1 MENTALKN
9 QVHQNTE
16 QRLDRLSQVADAG
29 SLEQLKSMLSAMHPA
44 EIAHFLESS
53 PIARRHIVWDLIDIE
68 SEGEVL
74 IEVSDEVRSTL
85 VDEMETGELLES
97 VRNLDVDDIADIL
110 QSLPE
115 SLISV
120 TLNGMDRQQRERV
133 EAVLAYDE
141 DTAGGMMDTETIT
154 TRANV
159 SVDVVL
165 RFLRLQ
171 DDLLPL
177 TDSLFIIDKYENYL
191 GILPISKLLTS
202 QPEQMVRDIIEESP
216 AIDAN
221 MDSHEVAQ
229 LFEDRNYVSAP
240 VVNNTGKL
248 VGRITID
255 DVVDVIRDES
265 EQSLM
270 SMAGLDGEE
279 DLFAP
284 VLSSV
289 KRRALWLGTNLL
301 TAFLAAWVI
310 SQFSRTIEE
319 AVALAVLMGIV
330 PSMGGIAGSQTLT
343 LVIRS
348 LALGQISKTNS
359 RSLLNNEMLLGL
371 INGIIWALIVFAI
384 SALAF
389 DDTSIGIV
397 IGIAMFLNLLI
408 APLVGV
414 TLPIFLRKL
423 GIDPALAGSVLLTTA
438 TDVVGYAAVLGL
450 AALLLPYLRSITG

>member
-1 MENTALKN
+1 MKN

-16 QRLDRLSQVADAG
+16 QRLERLSKAANTG
-29 SLEQLKSMLSAMHPA
+29 SLVQLQNMLSAMHPA
-44 EIAHFLESS
+44 EIAHFLEST
-53 PIARRHIVWDLIDIE
+53 PIPRRHILWDLIDTE
-68 SEGEVL
+68 NEGEVL
-74 IEVSDEVRSTL
+74 VELSDEVRACL
-85 VDEMETGELLES
+85 VDEMESDEILES
-97 VRNLDVDDIADIL
+97 VKNLDVDDIADLL

-115 SLISV
+115 SLTV
-120 TLNGMDRQQRERV
+120 ETLSGMSRQQRERV

-141 DTAGGMMDTETIT
+141 DTAGGMMDTQALT

-159 SVDVVL
+159 NVDVVL
-165 RFLRLQ
+165 RYLRMQ
-171 DDLLPL
+171 DELLPL
-177 TDSLFIIDKYENYL
+177 TDSLFIINKYDQYL
-191 GILPISKLLTS
+191 GVLPISRLLTS
-202 QPEQMVRDIIEESP
+202 QPDQMIKEIREDCP

-221 MDSHEVAQ
+221 MASNEVAQ

-240 VVNNTGKL
+240 VVNENGKL
-248 VGRITID
+248 LGRITID

-265 EQSLM
+265 EQSMM
-270 SMAGLDGEE
+270 SMAGLNKEE

-284 VLSSV
+284 VLSSAR
-289 KRRALWLGTNLL
+289 RRALWLGTNLI

-310 SQFSRTIEE
+310 NQFASTIEE
-319 AVALAVLMGIV
+319 AVTLAVLMGIV

-348 LALGQISKTNS
+348 LALGQINKSNT

-371 INGIIWALIVFAI
+371 INGIVWALIVLAI
-384 SALAF
+384 SAIAF
-389 DDTSIGIV
+389 NDISIGIV
-397 IGIAMFLNLLI
+397 IGIAMLLNLLI

-414 TLPIFLRKL
+414 TLPIMLRNV

-450 AALLLPYLRSITG
+450 AALLLPYLRTLFG

>member
-1 MENTALKN
+1 MENQIQQN

-16 QRLDRLSQVADAG
+16 QRLDLLCQVADAG
-29 SLEQLKSMLSAMHPA
+29 SLEQLQRMLSAMHPA

-53 PIARRHIVWDLIDIE
+53 PITRRHIVWDLIDTE
-68 SEGEVL
+68 SEGEIL
-74 IEVSDEVRSTL
+74 IEVSDEVRSSL
-85 VDEMETGELLES
+85 VDEMESDELLES
-97 VRNLDVDDIADIL
+97 VKNLDVDDIADIL

-115 SLISV
+115 RLIEE
-120 TLNGMDRQQRERV
+120 TLSGMDRQQRERV

-141 DTAGGMMDTETIT
+141 DTAGGMMDTETLT

-165 RFLRLQ
+165 RYLRLQ

-177 TDSLFIIDKYENYL
+177 TDSLFIIDKYEYYL

-202 QPEQMVRDIIEESP
+202 QPDKMVGDIFQESP

-221 MDSHEVAQ
+221 MASTEVAQ

-240 VVNNTGKL
+240 VVDESGRL
-248 VGRITID
+248 IGRITID

-265 EQSLM
+265 EQSMM

-348 LALGQISKTNS
+348 LALGQISKANT

-389 DDTSIGIV
+389 DDTGIGIV
-397 IGIAMFLNLLI
+397 IGIAMLLNLLI

-414 TLPIFLRKL
+414 TLPIILRKI
-423 GIDPALAGSVLLTTA
+423 GTDPALAGSVLLTTA

-450 AALLLPYLRSITG
+450 ATLLLPYLRTVLG

>member
-1 MENTALKN
+1 MEDTIHNN
-9 QVHQNTE
+9 QVHLNTE
-16 QRLDRLSQVADAG
+16 QRLDRLSQAADAG
-29 SLEQLKSMLSAMHPA
+29 SLKALKSMLNAMHPA

-53 PIARRHIVWDLIDIE
+53 PIARRHIVWELIDIE
-68 SEGEVL
+68 SEGEIL

-85 VDEMETGELLES
+85 VEEMESEELIQS
-97 VRNLDVDDIADIL
+97 VRSLDVDDIADIL

-115 SLISV
+115 SLIKV

-133 EAVLAYDE
+133 ETVLAYDE
-141 DTAGGMMDTETIT
+141 DTAGGMMDTETLT
-154 TRANV
+154 TRGNV

-165 RFLRLQ
+165 RYLRLQ

-177 TDSLFIIDKYENYL
+177 TDSLFIIDKYESYL

-202 QPEQMVRDIIEESP
+202 QPDEMVRNIIEESP

-221 MDSHEVAQ
+221 MASTEVAQ

-240 VVNNTGKL
+240 VVDNNGKL
-248 VGRITID
+248 LGRITID

-265 EQSLM
+265 EQSMM

-289 KRRALWLGTNLL
+289 KRRALWLGTNLI

-348 LALGQISKTNS
+348 LALGQISKTNT

-371 INGIIWALIVFAI
+371 INGIIWALIVFVI
-384 SALAF
+384 STFAF
-389 DDTSIGIV
+389 NDTSIGIV
-397 IGIAMFLNLLI
+397 IGIAMMLNLLI

-414 TLPIFLRKL
+414 TLPIMLRKL

-450 AALLLPYLRSITG
+450 ATLLLPYLRGIFG

>member
-1 MENTALKN
+1 MEK
-9 QVHQNTE
+9 QVHLNTE
-16 QRLDRLSQVADAG
+16 QRLDRLSHVADAG
-29 SLEQLKSMLSAMHPA
+29 SLEQLKIMLSAMHPA

-68 SEGEVL
+68 SEGEIL
-74 IEVSDEVRSTL
+74 IEVSDEVRNSL
-85 VDEMETGELLES
+85 VDEMESEELLES

-115 SLISV
+115 SLINE
-120 TLNGMDRQQRERV
+120 TLSGMDRQQRERV

-141 DTAGGMMDTETIT
+141 DTAGGMMDTETLT

-165 RFLRLQ
+165 RYLRLQ

-177 TDSLFIIDKYENYL
+177 TDSLFIIDKYDSYL
-191 GILPISKLLTS
+191 GTLPISKLLTS
-202 QPEQMVRDIIEESP
+202 QPDEMVGDIFQESP

-221 MDSHEVAQ
+221 MASTEVAQ

-240 VVNNTGKL
+240 VIDNNGKL

-265 EQSLM
+265 EQSMM

-330 PSMGGIAGSQTLT
+330 PSMGNTCHS
-343 LVIRS
+343 
-348 LALGQISKTNS
+348 
-359 RSLLNNEMLLGL
+359 
-371 INGIIWALIVFAI
+371 
-384 SALAF
+384 
-389 DDTSIGIV
+389 
-397 IGIAMFLNLLI
+397 
-408 APLVGV
+408 
-414 TLPIFLRKL
+414 
-423 GIDPALAGSVLLTTA
+423 
-438 TDVVGYAAVLGL
+438 
-450 AALLLPYLRSITG
+450 

>member
-1 MENTALKN
+1 MEDTIHQN

-16 QRLDRLSQVADAG
+16 QRLDLLSQVADAG
-29 SLEQLKSMLSAMHPA
+29 SLEQLQRMLSAMHPA

-53 PIARRHIVWDLIDIE
+53 PIARRHIVWDLIDIK
-68 SEGEVL
+68 SEGEIL
-74 IEVSDEVRSTL
+74 IEVSDEVRSNL
-85 VDEMETGELLES
+85 LDEMESDELLES
-97 VRNLDVDDIADIL
+97 VRDLDVDDIADIL

-115 SLISV
+115 SLITE

-141 DTAGGMMDTETIT
+141 DTAGGMMDTETLT

-165 RFLRLQ
+165 RYLRLQ

-177 TDSLFIIDKYENYL
+177 TDSLFIIDKYDYYL

-202 QPEQMVRDIIEESP
+202 QPDKMIRDIFQESP
-216 AIDAN
+216 AIDAH
-221 MDSHEVAQ
+221 MASTEVAQ

-240 VVNNTGKL
+240 VVDDYGRL
-248 VGRITID
+248 IGRITID

-265 EQSLM
+265 EQSMM

-348 LALGQISKTNS
+348 LALGQISKANT
-359 RSLLNNEMLLGL
+359 RSLLNNEMMLGL
-371 INGIIWALIVFAI
+371 INGIIWAFIVFAI

-389 DDTSIGIV
+389 NDTSIGIV
-397 IGIAMFLNLLI
+397 IGIAMMLNLLI

-414 TLPIFLRKL
+414 TLPILLRRF

-450 AALLLPYLRSITG
+450 ATLLLPYLRTLFG

>member
-1 MENTALKN
+1 MEE
-9 QVHQNTE
+9 QIHQNTE
-16 QRLDRLSQVADAG
+16 QRLNRLFEASDAG
-29 SLEQLKSMLSAMHPA
+29 SLNKLKRMLSAMHPA

-53 PIARRHIVWDLIDIE
+53 PITKRHIVWDLIGIE
-68 SEGEVL
+68 SEGEIL
-74 IEVSDEVRSTL
+74 IEVSDEVRNSI
-85 VDEMETGELLES
+85 VDEMESEDLLKSLQSLE
-97 VRNLDVDDIADIL
+97 VDDIADIL

-115 SLISV
+115 GLTQV
-120 TLNGMDRQQRERV
+120 TLNGMSRQQRERV
-133 EAVLAYDE
+133 ETVLAYDE
-141 DTAGGMMDTETIT
+141 DTAGGMMSTSTLT

-165 RFLRLQ
+165 RYLRLQ

-177 TDSLFIIDKYENYL
+177 SDSLFIIDKYDTYIGVL
-191 GILPISKLLTS
+191 AISKLLTS
-202 QPEQMVRDIIEESP
+202 QPDEMIRDIFNESP
-216 AIDAN
+216 AIVDHMASN
-221 MDSHEVAQ
+221 EVAQ

-240 VVNNTGKL
+240 VVNKHNKL
-248 VGRITID
+248 IGRITID

-265 EQSLM
+265 EQSM
-270 SMAGLDGEE
+270 MNMAGLDGEE

-289 KRRALWLGTNLL
+289 KRRALWLGANLL

-348 LALGQISKTNS
+348 LALGQISKANTH
-359 RSLLNNEMLLGL
+359 SLLKNEILLGL
-371 INGIIWALIVFAI
+371 INGIIWASIVFAI
-384 SALAF
+384 SAFAF
-389 DDTSIGIV
+389 NDYSIGIV
-397 IGIAMFLNLLI
+397 IGIAMLLNLLI

-414 TLPIFLRKL
+414 ILPIALRKF

-438 TDVVGYAAVLGL
+438 TDVVGYTAVLGF
-450 AALLLPYLRSITG
+450 ATLLLPFLRNI

>member
-1 MENTALKN
+1 MDNTTHIN

-16 QRLDRLSQVADAG
+16 QRLDRLSQAADTG
-29 SLEQLKSMLSAMHPA
+29 SLLQLKSMLSAMHPA

-53 PIARRHIVWDLIDIE
+53 PIARRHVVWDLIDLEI
-68 SEGEVL
+68 EGEVL

-85 VDEMETGELLES
+85 VDEMESGELLES

-115 SLISV
+115 SLINV

-165 RFLRLQ
+165 RYLRLQ

-202 QPEQMVRDIIEESP
+202 QPEKMVRDIIEESP

-221 MDSHEVAQ
+221 MESHEVAQ

-240 VVNNTGKL
+240 VVNNLGKL

-289 KRRALWLGTNLL
+289 KRRALWLGTNLI

-348 LALGQISKTNS
+348 LALGQISKTNT
-359 RSLLNNEMLLGL
+359 RSLLHNEMLLGL
-371 INGIIWALIVFAI
+371 INGIIWALIVFVI

-397 IGIAMFLNLLI
+397 IGIAMLLNLLI

-414 TLPIFLRKL
+414 TLPIFLRKF

-438 TDVVGYAAVLGL
+438 TDVVGYSAVLGL
-450 AALLLPYLRSITG
+450 AALLLPYLRSIIA